1 MKHRKW
7 RETKQQPSTAGPG
20 NMICWCL
27 VSLHFLCYILCSLQY
42 KDITKSR
49 ICSSYHHWVLLSRET
64 ASNEWFFLLIFNV
77 LGTLGRALIFY
88 WNKAKKTV
96 ARRKKP
102 IYRSW
107 SCFSSREPISNKTM
121 DKTCNLSSPRPI
133 CPLLELHYVRMTSRT
148 CSCRSGMRTNYVI
161 CWMEPWRNP
170 LIRGPWV
177 ISVLTSV
184 PLSNH
189 VFLST
194 WITGKGGKIFYAIL
208 SVKWGAPALFFCHCT
223 IPRKMWASVFL
234 ASIRKVI
241 V

>member
-1 MKHRKW
+1 M
-7 RETKQQPSTAGPG
+7 QF
-20 NMICWCL
+20 I
-27 VSLHFLCYILCSLQY
+27 I
-42 KDITKSR
+42 
-49 ICSSYHHWVLLSRET
+49 
-64 ASNEWFFLLIFNV
+64 
-77 LGTLGRALIFY
+77 
-88 WNKAKKTV
+88 
-96 ARRKKP
+96 
-102 IYRSW
+102 
-107 SCFSSREPISNKTM
+107 
-121 DKTCNLSSPRPI
+121 PRPI

-241 V
+241 VYYCSMLLFFLWYGFTGYSITESQDYGDCKWHYGVLWHASWISFFLFG